1 MVWPSFVCIESE
13 QGAPGHL
20 HCFSRKGAP
29 YVSNLLHTENGEQTG
44 RSVSDS
50 WGGEFMSRLRRGR
63 GVEKEG
69 TEGVL
74 RKGRGVENGEGVRG
88 WWKRVYFLL

>member
-1 MVWPSFVCIESE
+1 MTRISFLVLTLNCFVLSWMVWPSFVCIESE

-50 WGGEFMSRLRRGR
+50 WGGEFMSRLRR
-63 GVEKEG
+63 
-69 TEGVL
+69 
-74 RKGRGVENGEGVRG
+74 
-88 WWKRVYFLL
+88 